1 MLQKGEMNQLRTKSE
16 PKVNQTLNASILK
29 ISLIDSESE
38 PKVNQERTKG
48 EPKQEKERE
57 KEEFP
62 PTPPIEEKEKEKENT
77 ETIKECKSENNKKI
91 VTFNS
96 TFNSSVDVLKMIE
109 FKNDLNYNYN
119 CFEKGKEEESEEC
132 TENNC
137 VICSIF

>member
-1 MLQKGEMNQLRTKSE
+1 MNEKKKTPIENNKGYRSRNKKQQLRPLILPNSFIGQDKI
-16 PKVNQTLNASILK
+16 ILK
-29 ISLIDSESE
+29 RKYNTTNRIKKSSKGSLEDE
-38 PKVNQERTKG
+38 
-48 EPKQEKERE
+48 KQ
-57 KEEFP
+57 
-62 PTPPIEEKEKEKENT
+62 NT

-119 CFEKGKEEESEEC
+119 CFEKGKEEESEKC